1 MTETDQAADEALMA
15 RYQSGDVA
23 AFAELVARHE
33 KRLWS
38 FVRRFV
44 ADSATAEDLLQ
55 EVFLRVVKGAAD
67 WQPSAKFSTW
77 LYTIARNL
85 CTDNARRAAWRKAD
99 SLEQTPGP
107 SGDDSGPRRIDR
119 IAGAA
124 PNAEK
129 VAMNREIAARV
140 DRAVAEL
147 PVEQREVFL
156 MREVMDMSFAE
167 IAVATKA
174 SEPTVK
180 SRMRYALE
188 RLRGALGEL
197 AEPVDAVAV
206 EGMR

>member
-1 MTETDQAADEALMA
+1 MTDEALMA
-15 RYQSGDVA
+15 AYQSGDVA

-33 KRLWS
+33 KRLWT

-55 EVFLRVVKGAAD
+55 EVFLRIVKSAAE
-67 WQPSAKFSTW
+67 WEPAAKFSTW

-85 CTDNARRAAWRKAD
+85 CTDNARRVALRRAE
-99 SLEQTPGP
+99 SLDQAGP
-107 SGDDSGPRRIDR
+107 DRSQPGDDSGPHRIDK
-119 IAGAA
+119 IAGTAA
-124 PNAEK
+124 NGEK
-129 VAMNREIAARV
+129 AAMNREIADRV
-140 DRAVAEL
+140 DRALAEL

-167 IAVATKA
+167 IAQATKA

-188 RLRGALGEL
+188 RLRSALGEL
-197 AEPVDAVAV
+197 SDENAPVAV
-206 EGMR
+206 GST

>member
-1 MTETDQAADEALMA
+1 MTDEALMA
-15 RYQSGDVA
+15 AYQQGDVA

-55 EVFLRVVKGAAD
+55 EVFLRIVKSATE
-67 WQPSAKFSTW
+67 WQASAKFSTW

-85 CTDNARRAAWRKAD
+85 CTDNARRGALRKAD
-99 SLEQTPGP
+99 SLDQTPGP
-107 SGDDSGPRRIDR
+107 GRDDSGPHRIDK
-119 IAGAA
+119 IAGSD

-129 VAMNREIAARV
+129 AAMNREIADRV

-147 PVEQREVFL
+147 PLEQREVFL

-188 RLRGALGEL
+188 RLRTALGEFS
-197 AEPVDAVAV
+197 EQTDPVAM
-206 EGMR
+206 GSI